1 MRDALGGLQHVL
13 VLGGTSELGMA
24 TLRELN
30 LRPGAR
36 VVLAGRD
43 PEACLAAAPQLP
55 GVEVVVQPW
64 DARDTGSAS
73 ALVDAVLAEGRD
85 LDLVL
90 AAAGIVGDQEQAE
103 KDPSVAV
110 EVLQTN
116 LVGVVAV
123 LLPLAAALR
132 GQGHGHLVLFSSV
145 AGLRG
150 RRANYVYGA
159 SKAGLDAFAEG
170 LSAALAGSG
179 VAVTVVRPGFV
190 TGRMTRGM
198 PTPPLASTPRAVGTA
213 VAEAI
218 RRRAEVVYVPATLGP
233 VFGALRLLPRRLFRK
248 VPG

>member
-1 MRDALGGLQHVL
+1 VRDALGGLQHVL
-13 VLGGTSELGMA
+13 VLGGTSELALA
-24 TLRELN
+24 TLRELD

-43 PEACLAAAPQLP
+43 PQACLAAAPRLP
-55 GVEVVVQPW
+55 GVEVVAQGW
-64 DARDTGSAS
+64 DARDTGSGA
-73 ALVDAVLAEGRD
+73 ALVEALVAEGRD

-90 AAAGIVGDQEQAE
+90 AAAGILGDQEQAE
-103 KDPSVAV
+103 KDPTVAV

-116 LVGVVAV
+116 LVGLVAV
-123 LLPLAAALR
+123 LLPLASALR
-132 GQGHGHLVLFSSV
+132 AQGHGHLVVFSSV

-150 RRANYVYGA
+150 RRANFVYGA
-159 SKAGLDAFAEG
+159 SKAGLDAFTEG

-190 TGRMTRGM
+190 TGRMTHGM

-213 VAEAI
+213 VAAAI
-218 RRRAEVVYVPATLGP
+218 RGRAEVVYVPATLRP
-233 VFGALRLLPRRLFRK
+233 VFGALRLLPRGLFRK

>member
-1 MRDALGGLQHVL
+1 MKDALGGLQHVL
-13 VLGGTSELGMA
+13 ILGGTSELALA
-24 TLRELN
+24 TLRELD

-43 PEACLAAAPQLP
+43 PGACLAAAPALP
-55 GVEVVVQPW
+55 GVEVVAKRW
-64 DARDTGSAS
+64 DARAADSGAG
-73 ALVDAVLAEGRD
+73 LVDEIVAEGRD

-90 AAAGIVGDQEQAE
+90 AAAGVLGDQEQAE
-103 KDPSVAV
+103 KDPSAAV

-116 LVGVVAV
+116 LVGLVAV

-132 GQGHGHLVLFSSV
+132 AQGHGHLVVFSSV

-150 RRANYVYGA
+150 RRANFVYGA

-179 VAVTVVRPGFV
+179 VTVTVVRPGFV
-190 TGRMTRGM
+190 TGRMTAGM
-198 PTPPLASTPRAVGTA
+198 PTPPLASTPQAVGAA
-213 VAEAI
+213 VAAAV
-218 RRRAEVVYVPATLGP
+218 RRGAEVVYVPATLKP
-233 VFGALRLLPRRLFRK
+233 VFGALRLLPRPLFRK